1 MHRFFVSEDC
11 IQGDKVSLEARVA
24 RQLRDVLRA
33 RQGTRIILLD
43 NTGYEYE
50 VEISWVGKD
59 GGEGTVRDSRPASG
73 EPRTQVHLYQS
84 ILKGDKFELVLQKGT
99 EVGIIAFHPV
109 FSLRSVVTDVRPNKQ
124 ERWVRVLTEAAEQ
137 AGRGRLPLLSDPV
150 LLADAC
156 EGLEGL
162 SLIPYEEEK
171 TRGLREALR
180 EGNSTGRI
188 NLFIGPEGGFEE
200 QEVEFARRQGITP
213 VSLGPR
219 LLRAETA
226 GLVAATAILY
236 ELGELGPQE

>member
-1 MHRFFVSEDC
+1 MHRFFVSEDS
-11 IQGDKVSLEARVA
+11 IRGDKVSLDPRVA
-24 RQLRDVLRA
+24 RQLREVLRA

-43 NTGYEYE
+43 NTGYEHE
-50 VEISWVGKD
+50 VELSWVGRD
-59 GGEGTVRDSRPASG
+59 GGEGMVKDSRPAPG
-73 EPRTQVHLYQS
+73 EPRIQIHLYQS

-99 EVGIIAFHPV
+99 EVGISAFYPV

-137 AGRGRLPLLSDPV
+137 SGRGRLPLLADPV
-150 LLADAC
+150 PFTDAC

-162 SLIPYEEEK
+162 SLIPYEEERA
-171 TRGLREALR
+171 RGLREVLR
-180 EGNSTGRI
+180 EGNSTGPV

-200 QEVEFARRQGITP
+200 QEVEFARSQGITP

-219 LLRAETA
+219 LLRADTA
-226 GLVAATAILY
+226 GLVAATAVLY